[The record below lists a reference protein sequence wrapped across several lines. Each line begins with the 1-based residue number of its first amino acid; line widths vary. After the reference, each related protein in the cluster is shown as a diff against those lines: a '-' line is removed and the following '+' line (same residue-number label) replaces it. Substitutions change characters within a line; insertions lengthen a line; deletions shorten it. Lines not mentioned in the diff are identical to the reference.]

1 MIFVKIKVI
10 PAKQHELRAIEYVLN
25 KWLRPNSAILL
36 ISAREIFVLE
46 E

>member
-10 PAKQHELRAIEYVLN
+10 PAKQHELRAIDYLLN
-25 KWLRPNSAILL
+25 KWLRPNSVILL